1 LKNKSNINPHPAA
14 RKLKKPNPS
23 GLKSQGPSFW
33 KFPKWLLAAV
43 LYGMSWS
50 HFTGINL
57 SFLAWF
63 AFVPLFI
70 DLENRNSFRA
80 FYSRALLFSVI
91 AYFIICHGFLFTART
106 VAMFFV
112 GAADELFLTSIS
124 FALVYPFKK
133 RYGFKTALILFP
145 FVISLW
151 EWLYQQ
157 LEHTTG
163 YLMLSNSQCQ
173 NAPLIQYID
182 VFGVWSI
189 AFWVMAFNVLLF
201 LHYQKRVSDPKSRA
215 VKNGFAVICLLMIVP
230 PLCYFSFKQSRN
242 REKTGESVRFT
253 LIHTRFPLAA
263 DSPDSWAER
272 IERLTFLTDSADY
285 ELKADRLRS
294 DLYVWHEGAIERGND
309 RHVTAFLDSAV
320 GDWGPPLLTG
330 MNCIPG
336 NAAKDDRRRVNR
348 AVLFG
353 VPSRQTASDQYY
365 DKVRLF
371 PVREQIPYHGLLAKL
386 PFFTVPLTDPRF
398 LKKGGAIRT
407 IEVDAQNRKK
417 IRIGTPI
424 CQEQNY
430 PAVWSGMALAGA
442 ACFVQLSSES
452 WWTLEYFKRQMAD
465 ITRLRCIETGRSAA
479 RCSNAGVTAFIDAL
493 GRVYSQAGTKEGALT
508 DELDLSG
515 DGTTFF
521 SRHQRLF
528 PALCLGMAIVVALYS
543 ESERIRK
550 KRHSGVPH
558 G

>member
-1 LKNKSNINPHPAA
+1 LNKSNINHHSTAQ
-14 RKLKKPNPS
+14 KQKKSNPS
-23 GLKSQGPSFW
+23 GFQAHGPFYR
-33 KFPKWLLAAV
+33 KFPKWLLAAL

-80 FYSRALLFSVI
+80 FYSRALLFSVV

-106 VAMFFV
+106 AVFFFA
-112 GAADELFLTSIS
+112 GAASELFLTSIP

-133 RYGFKTALILFP
+133 RYGFKAALIAFP
-145 FVISLW
+145 FVISMW

-163 YLMLSNSQCQ
+163 YLMLSNSQSL
-173 NAPLIQYID
+173 NTPLIQYID
-182 VFGVWSI
+182 IFGVWSI

-201 LHYQKRVSDPKSRA
+201 FQYRKWGSDPKSSA
-215 VKNGFAVICLLMIVP
+215 VNRGFAVICLLMIVP
-230 PLCYFSFKQSRN
+230 PLCYYAFKHSQL
-242 REKTGESVRFT
+242 REKTGEPVRFT
-253 LIHTRFPLAA
+253 LIHTRFPLVE
-263 DSPDSWAER
+263 DSQDSWAER

-285 ELKADRLRS
+285 ELKAGRLKS

-309 RHVTAFLDSAV
+309 RRVTAFIDSAV
-320 GDWGPPLLTG
+320 GDWGTPLISG
-330 MNCIPG
+330 INCIPE
-336 NAAKDDRRRVNR
+336 NAAKDDSRRVNR
-348 AVLFG
+348 AVLFAARSG
-353 VPSRQTASDQYY
+353 AKTSNSYY

-371 PVREQIPYHGLLAKL
+371 PVREQIPYHDLLAKL

-407 IEVDAQNRKK
+407 IEVNAQNGRRF
-417 IRIGTPI
+417 RIGTPI

-442 ACFVQLSSES
+442 DCFIQLSSES
-452 WWTLEYFKRQMAD
+452 WWTLEYFKRQMAE
-465 ITRLRCIETGRSAA
+465 ITRLRCIETGRGAA
-479 RCSNAGVTAFIDAL
+479 RCSNSGVTAFIDAL
-493 GRVYSQAGTKEGALT
+493 GRVYSRAGTKEGALT
-508 DELDLSG
+508 DELNLSG
-515 DGTTFF
+515 EGATFF

-528 PALCLGMAIVVALYS
+528 PALCLGMAVVIVGYS
-543 ESERIRK
+543 ERERTRK
-550 KRHSGVPH
+550 KRQSGIKR